1 MSDYEVV
8 AVGTDGS
15 SSATAAVTR
24 AAQVAADSGARLLII
39 CVYEGVGQAR
49 VRRDPDQTERATGAE
64 AYAVIGSSRAEQTLR
79 TAHDIARE
87 AGAGEIE
94 TVAVEGD
101 VTGAICDEVERR
113 RADLVVVGN
122 KGLASFAGRL
132 LGSVPAE
139 VSRRSSTD
147 VLIVHTT

>member
-1 MSDYEVV
+1 MGDYKLV

-24 AAQVAADSGARLLII
+24 AGQIAADTGAKLLIV
-39 CVYEGVGQAR
+39 CAYERGRSGGGRDQAEA
-49 VRRDPDQTERATGAE
+49 ERALGDEAYKVIGANPAEEKLRDARDVARRAGAE
-64 AYAVIGSSRAEQTLR
+64 EVN
-79 TAHDIARE
+79 
-87 AGAGEIE
+87 

-101 VTGAICDEVERR
+101 PVKAICDKVELHH
-113 RADLVVVGN
+113 ADLVVVGN

-139 VSRRSSTD
+139 VSRRSPTD